1 MEETSDS
8 ATFGQSILATK
19 GERLSALVIPGGKSF
34 LFPSVFLPS
43 PFFLLPSPFI
53 SFLLSPFSLL
63 LSSSL
68 SLSLSF
74 SFLICHL
81 SFLIFMS
88 FSFYCLSPFPF
99 LLSHLSFLLLL
110 SFSFSISHFSF
121 VISHL
126 IIFSHQ
132 VLDGFRHHSVD
143 AFPLKNRLAYLGAAD
158 VE

>member
-68 SLSLSF
+68 SLSFSFVICHFSFLCLSPFIVFLLSHF
-74 SFLICHL
+74 SFLICH
-81 SFLIFMS
+81 
-88 FSFYCLSPFPF
+88 FSFY
-99 LLSHLSFLLLL
+99 LLSHFVAQISANVNIYRIDSSFL
-110 SFSFSISHFSF
+110 H
-121 VISHL
+121 
-126 IIFSHQ
+126 IIC
-132 VLDGFRHHSVD
+132 
-143 AFPLKNRLAYLGAAD
+143 AFLA
-158 VE
+158 